1 MFESTTG
8 RVSPPEVIA
17 RFDAKFARLFPAATP
32 ESAAV
37 LERICSASR
46 AENQAAGERL
56 VAIGELDMLRLREY
70 GERES
75 WATDTWDSISAE
87 IAAALGISQ
96 ALASSYLNYSRAM
109 RNRLPKV
116 GSALVSG
123 DISYSTFQT
132 IVFRTDLI
140 DDAEVMAA
148 VDAALAL
155 RVQRWPTM
163 TRGRLTA
170 AVDRVVARAD
180 RDAVRRRREHHA
192 GREFSI
198 WDGGDGLPEVHARLF
213 ATDAHAVDA
222 RLNALAGTVCE
233 SDPRTLEQ
241 RRADA
246 MGALAAG
253 AERLHCGCGQPTCS
267 AGARPVPSPVVIHVV
282 ANQSTV
288 DGASPD
294 PGSIIG
300 TNVLIPAE
308 LVAQLVVSS
317 RLRPLVHPGDA
328 PPERGYVA
336 SRALADFVR
345 CRDLTCRFPG
355 CDRPAT
361 ETDLDH
367 TVPYSQGGATHAS
380 NLKCLCRQHHLIKT
394 FWGWQDQQLPDGTV
408 IWRSPSG
415 HTYVTTPA
423 SALLFPSLCAPTGE
437 IARPRRP
444 DRLSDRF
451 SDRAAMMPQ
460 RRRTRASSRAE
471 YIAAE
476 RRHNRTV
483 RQARQSARETNGAAP
498 PPTTQGHPPDP
509 EPPPF

>member
-1 MFESTTG
+1 ML
-8 RVSPPEVIA
+8 
-17 RFDAKFARLFPAATP
+17 D
-32 ESAAV
+32 
-37 LERICSASR
+37 RICSSSR

-56 VAIGELDMLRLREY
+56 VAIGELDVLRLRQY
-70 GERES
+70 GERET
-75 WATDTWDSISAE
+75 WATDTWDSISAK
-87 IAAALGISQ
+87 IAAALGISH
-96 ALASSYLNYSRAM
+96 ALASSFLNYSRAM

-116 GSALVSG
+116 GCALVSG
-123 DISYSTFQT
+123 DISYPTFQT

-148 VDAALAL
+148 VDATLAL

-163 TRGRLTA
+163 TRGRLAA

-198 WDGGDGLPEVHARLF
+198 WDGGEGLSEVQATLF
-213 ATDAHAVDA
+213 TTDARAVDA
-222 RLNALAGTVCE
+222 RLNALAGTVCDG
-233 SDPRTLEQ
+233 DPRTVQQ

-253 AERLHCGCGQPTCS
+253 AERLQCRCGQPTCS
-267 AGARPVPSPVVIHVV
+267 AGVRSVPSPVVIHVV

-300 TNVLIPAE
+300 TDVLVPAE
-308 LVAQLVVSS
+308 LVAQLADSS

-328 PPERGYVA
+328 SPERGYIA
-336 SRALADFVR
+336 SQALADFVR

-361 ETDLDH
+361 EADLDH
-367 TVPYSQGGATHAS
+367 TIPHSQGGATHAS

-415 HTYVTTPA
+415 HTYVTTPGG
-423 SALLFPSLCAPTGE
+423 ALLFPSLCAPTGE
-437 IARPRRP
+437 IARPGRP
-444 DRLSDRF
+444 DRRT
-451 SDRAAMMPQ
+451 DRAAMMPQ
-460 RRRTRASSRAE
+460 RRRTRANSRAK
-471 YIAAE
+471 YIAGE
-476 RRHNRTV
+476 RRHNRA
-483 RQARQSARETNGAAP
+483 ARSACETSRAAP
-498 PPTTQGHPPDP
+498 PLIKGHPPDP

>member
-1 MFESTTG
+1 MFEATTG
-8 RVSPPEVIA
+8 RGSPPEVIA
-17 RFDAKFARLFPAATP
+17 RFDAMFARLCPAATP
-32 ESAAV
+32 ESAAL
-37 LERICSASR
+37 LERICSSSR

-56 VAIGELDMLRLREY
+56 VAIGELDMLRLRQY
-70 GERES
+70 GERET

-140 DDAEVMAA
+140 NDAEVMAA
-148 VDAALAL
+148 VDATLAL

-163 TRGRLTA
+163 TRGRLAA

-180 RDAVRRRREHHA
+180 RDAVRRRREHQA
-192 GREFSI
+192 SREFSI
-198 WDGGDGLPEVHARLF
+198 WDGGDGLSEVHARLF

-222 RLNALAGTVCE
+222 RLNALAGTVCDG
-233 SDPRTLEQ
+233 DPRTLQQ

-253 AERLHCGCGQPTCS
+253 AERLLCRCGQPTCS
-267 AGARPVPSPVVIHVV
+267 AGARSVPRPAVIHVV
-282 ANQSTV
+282 ANQSTI

-300 TNVLIPAE
+300 TDVLVPAE
-308 LVAQLVVSS
+308 LVAQLADSS
-317 RLRPLVHPGDA
+317 RLRPLAHPGDA

-336 SRALADFVR
+336 SQALADFVR

-355 CDRPAT
+355 CDSPAT
-361 ETDLDH
+361 EADLDH
-367 TVPYSQGGATHAS
+367 TIPHSQGGATHAS

-394 FWGWQDQQLPDGTV
+394 FWGWQDEQLPDGTV

-415 HTYVTTPA
+415 HTYVTTPG

-437 IARPRRP
+437 TGRPRRP
-444 DRLSDRF
+444 DRLTDR
-451 SDRAAMMPQ
+451 DAMMPQ
-460 RRRTRASSRAE
+460 RRRTRADNRAK
-471 YIAAE
+471 YIAGE
-476 RRHNRTV
+476 RRHNRA
-483 RQARQSARETNGAAP
+483 ARVACETSRGAQP
-498 PPTTQGHPPDP
+498 LTTQGHPPDP

>member
-1 MFESTTG
+1 MIERMFEAMAG
-8 RVSPPEVIA
+8 RQSSPEVIT
-17 RFDAKFARLFPAATP
+17 RFDAMFARLFPAATP
-32 ESAAV
+32 ESAAL
-37 LERICSASR
+37 LERICSSSR

-56 VAIGELDMLRLREY
+56 VAIGELDMLRLRQY
-70 GERES
+70 GERET
-75 WATDTWDSISAE
+75 WATDTWDSIAAE
-87 IAAALGISQ
+87 IAAALRISH

-116 GSALVSG
+116 GPALVSG
-123 DISYSTFQT
+123 DISYSAFQT

-163 TRGRLTA
+163 TRGRLAA
-170 AVDRVVARAD
+170 AVDRIVARAD
-180 RDAVRRRREHHA
+180 RDAVRRRREHQA

-198 WDGGDGLPEVHARLF
+198 WDGGDGLSEVHGTLF

-233 SDPRTLEQ
+233 GDPRTLQQ

-246 MGALAAG
+246 LGALAAG
-253 AERLHCGCGQPTCS
+253 AERLPCRCGQPTCP
-267 AGARPVPSPVVIHVV
+267 AGATPLPSPVVIHVV
-282 ANQSTV
+282 ADQRTI
-288 DGASPD
+288 DGAEPD

-300 TNVLIPAE
+300 TDVLVPADLIAE
-308 LVAQLVVSS
+308 LGGSATL
-317 RLRPLVHPGDA
+317 LPLAHPGDA
-328 PPERGYVA
+328 PPERGYVP

-345 CRDLTCRFPG
+345 CRDSTCRFPG

-361 ETDLDH
+361 EADLDH
-367 TVPYSQGGATHAS
+367 TIPHSQGGATHAS

-415 HTYVTTPA
+415 HTYMTSPG

-437 IARPRRP
+437 IAQPPQP
-444 DRLSDRF
+444 DRVT
-451 SDRAAMMPQ
+451 DRAAMMPQ
-460 RRRTRASSRAE
+460 RRRTRAENRAR
-471 YIAAE
+471 YVAGE
-476 RRHNRTV
+476 RRHNRAIL
-483 RQARQSARETNGAAP
+483 QARQDQAASPGPAP
-498 PPTTQGHPPDP
+498 PGDGDDD
-509 EPPPF
+509 PPPF

>member
-1 MFESTTG
+1 MFEATTG
-8 RVSPPEVIA
+8 RASPPEVIA
-17 RFDAKFARLFPAATP
+17 RFDAKFARLCPAATP
-32 ESAAV
+32 ESVA
-37 LERICSASR
+37 LLDRICSSSR

-56 VAIGELDMLRLREY
+56 VAIGELDMLRLRQY
-70 GERES
+70 GERET
-75 WATDTWDSISAE
+75 WVTDTWDSISAE

-96 ALASSYLNYSRAM
+96 ALASSFLNYSRAM

-140 DDAEVMAA
+140 DDADVIAA
-148 VDAALAL
+148 VDATLAL
-155 RVQRWPTM
+155 RVKRWPTM
-163 TRGRLTA
+163 TRGRLAA

-180 RDAVRRRREHHA
+180 RDAVRRRREHQA

-198 WDGGDGLPEVHARLF
+198 WDGGEGLSEVQATLF
-213 ATDAHAVDA
+213 TTDARAVDA
-222 RLNALAGTVCE
+222 RLNALAGTVCGG
-233 SDPRTLEQ
+233 DPRTLQQ

-253 AERLHCGCGQPTCS
+253 AERLQCRCGQPTCS
-267 AGARPVPSPVVIHVV
+267 AGARSVPSPVVIHVV

-300 TNVLIPAE
+300 TDVLVPAE
-308 LVAQLVVSS
+308 LVAQLADSS

-328 PPERGYVA
+328 PPERGYIA
-336 SRALADFVR
+336 SQALADFVR

-361 ETDLDH
+361 EADLDH
-367 TVPYSQGGATHAS
+367 TIPHSQGGATHAS

-394 FWGWQDQQLPDGTV
+394 FWGWQDQQLSDGTV

-415 HTYVTTPA
+415 HTHVTTPG

-444 DRLSDRF
+444 DRRT
-451 SDRAAMMPQ
+451 DRAAMMPQ
-460 RRRTRASSRAE
+460 RRRTRANSRAK
-471 YIAAE
+471 YIAGE
-476 RRHNRTV
+476 RRHNRA
-483 RQARQSARETNGAAP
+483 ARIACETSRAAAP
-498 PPTTQGHPPDP
+498 LITTGHPPDP